1 MILQINMLYVCV
13 RVYVYVY
20 VYMCLC
26 MYASMYV

>member
-20 VYMCLC
+20 MCLC